1 METNIPALVRRS
13 DGWHVAAAENNARII
28 RGSIIT
34 FADWHWTI
42 RGDSAPI
49 DGRKLVAVGTQALWQ
64 KWENL
69 KPTAHILREPDKQLP
84 ERDELDDNDESEWET
99 GPDGQ
104 PKDPWSST
112 RLVYLLDPET
122 AEMFTF
128 STSSWGGRSAVSEL
142 GDQIMRM
149 RCGKPNA
156 VPLVELCASPMITK
170 FGRKSKPH
178 LKVIDWRNVGSENV
192 EEISDRTESE
202 RALDDELPF

>member
-1 METNIPALVRRS
+1 MEILPTLVRKS
-13 DGWHVAAAENNARII
+13 DGWHLAAAENNARVI
-28 RGSIIT
+28 RGSIIS
-34 FADWHWTI
+34 FADWHWHV

-49 DGRKLVAVGTQALWQ
+49 DGRKLVAIGTQALWQ
-64 KWENL
+64 KWEHG
-69 KPTAHILREPDKQLP
+69 KPTEHILRQPDKELP
-84 ERDELDDNDESEWET
+84 ERDELGDNDPAEWEK

-104 PKDPWSST
+104 PKNPWSNT
-112 RLVYLLDPET
+112 RLVYLIDPES

-142 GDQIMRM
+142 GDQILRM

-178 LKVIDWRNVGSENV
+178 LKVVDWRNTGAENV

>member
-13 DGWHVAAAENNARII
+13 DGWHVAAAENNARVI

-34 FADWHWTI
+34 FADWHWTV
-42 RGDSAPI
+42 RGDSAHI
-49 DGRKLVAVGTQALWQ
+49 DGRRLVAVGTQALWQ
-64 KWENL
+64 KWEGG

-84 ERDELDDNDESEWET
+84 ERDELDDVEATAWET
-99 GPDGQ
+99 GPGGA
-104 PKDPWSST
+104 PKDPWSNT

-122 AEMFTF
+122 AELFTF

-156 VPLVELCASPMITK
+156 VPLVELCASPMVTK

-178 LKVIDWRNVGSENV
+178 LKVVEWRNTGFENV

-202 RALDDELPF
+202 RAMDDQLPF